1 MKSLKLPA
9 LDGYRDLIASCASS
23 YAQERTRSRKERILD
38 SIDALVDSGDSYNK
52 LAITGS
58 LGEIAESSI
67 CGVAEKDDLID
78 LYEAKL
84 VKGKAEEQGRKVY
97 NDIKDSAPLGICP
110 LCSQLPVAML
120 DHYLPKS
127 KYPAYSIFP
136 ANLVPSCHRCNL
148 IKLSKANDLT
158 LHPYYDD
165 IEDIEWLE
173 CSMRIDD
180 GAIVLEYCV
189 RGDVSLGTARERMV
203 NHLKDVG
210 VAELYQASAS
220 SHLIEIRESLMRL
233 GSKGGPVSV
242 REYLLEGLS
251 TRKHAS
257 LNSWGTALYT
267 EMCSCQWFINGGY
280 AKIEAA

>member
-23 YAQERTRSRKERILD
+23 YAQERTRSRKGRILD
-38 SIDALVDSGDSYNK
+38 SIDALVDSGDRYNQ
-52 LAITGS
+52 LAIQGS
-58 LGEIAESSI
+58 LGGIIESSI

-84 VKGKAEEQGRKVY
+84 VKGKAEEQGRRVY

-148 IKLSKANDLT
+148 IKLSKANGLT

-173 CSMRIDD
+173 CSMQIDD
-180 GAIVLEYCV
+180 DAIVLEYCV
-189 RGDVSLGTARERMV
+189 RGDVSPWTARERMV

-210 VAELYQASAS
+210 VAELYQVSAS
-220 SHLIEIRESLMRL
+220 SHLIEIRESLVRL

-242 REYLLEGLS
+242 REHLLEGLS

-267 EMCSCQWFINGGY
+267 EMCSSQWFINGGY
-280 AKIEAA
+280 AKIETA